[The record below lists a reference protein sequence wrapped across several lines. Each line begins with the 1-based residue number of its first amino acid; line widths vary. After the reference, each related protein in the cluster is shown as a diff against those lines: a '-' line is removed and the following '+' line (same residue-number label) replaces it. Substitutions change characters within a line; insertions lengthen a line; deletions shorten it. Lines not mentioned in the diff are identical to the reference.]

1 MVAKS
6 PRFAVVRRP
15 DGQVPGSGN
24 RDNLGGRQASVPVMM
39 ADMTAA
45 GQGHPELARP
55 DRDVVLA
62 ELHRDEYRSLVRLAC
77 LLLDDRG
84 SGEEVVQEAFVRV
97 YQSWGRVDQPL
108 AYLRRT
114 VMNLARSRMRR
125 RLVAR
130 RRVEP
135 VAVPDLSADERLVL
149 LDDQQEVLDAM
160 RSLPRRQRECLVLRY
175 YLDLSESEIAST
187 LGISNGSVKS
197 HASRGLAA
205 LAKHLEARA

>member
-1 MVAKS
+1 
-6 PRFAVVRRP
+6 
-15 DGQVPGSGN
+15 
-24 RDNLGGRQASVPVMM
+24 MM

-45 GQGHPELARP
+45 GDGRSELSRGQ
-55 DRDVVLA
+55 RDLALA
-62 ELHRDEYRSLVRLAC
+62 EIHREHYPSLVRLAC

-84 SGEEVVQEAFVRV
+84 AGEEVVQEAFVRV
-97 YQSWGRVDQPL
+97 YQSWARVDQPL
-108 AYLRRT
+108 AYLRTT

-135 VAVPDLSADERLVL
+135 IGTPALSAEEHMVL

-175 YLDLSESEIAST
+175 YLDLSEAEIAAT

>member
-1 MVAKS
+1 
-6 PRFAVVRRP
+6 
-15 DGQVPGSGN
+15 
-24 RDNLGGRQASVPVMM
+24 MM
-39 ADMTAA
+39 ADMAAA
-45 GQGHPELARP
+45 GEGRSELVRT

-62 ELHRDEYRSLVRLAC
+62 EIHREHYPGLVRMAC
-77 LLLDDRG
+77 LLLDERG
-84 SGEEVVQEAFVRV
+84 AGEEVVQEAFVRV
-97 YQSWGRVDQPL
+97 YQSWSRVDAPL
-108 AYLRRT
+108 RYLRAT

-135 VAVPDLSADERLVL
+135 ASTPSLSAEEHLVL

-175 YLDLSESEIAST
+175 YLDLSEAEIAST